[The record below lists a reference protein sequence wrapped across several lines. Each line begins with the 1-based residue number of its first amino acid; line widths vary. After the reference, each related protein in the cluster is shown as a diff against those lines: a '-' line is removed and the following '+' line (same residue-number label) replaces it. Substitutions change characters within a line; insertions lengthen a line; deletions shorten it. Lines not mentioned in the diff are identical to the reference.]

1 MFETARNDATKN
13 VLGEHVMDHQFSLP
27 VILSFVT
34 LLIVLGVAIYQFMR
48 VRKSQAK
55 RGEHP
60 GGIAGPE

>member
-1 MFETARNDATKN
+1 
-13 VLGEHVMDHQFSLP
+13 MDHQISLP

-34 LLIVLGVAIYQFMR
+34 LAAVLVIGVYQFMK

>member
-1 MFETARNDATKN
+1 
-13 VLGEHVMDHQFSLP
+13 MDHRSSLP

-34 LLIVLGVAIYQFMR
+34 LVIVPAVAIHQFMR

>member
-1 MFETARNDATKN
+1 
-13 VLGEHVMDHQFSLP
+13 LDHQISLP

-34 LLIVLGVAIYQFMR
+34 LLIVLGLAIWQLRR

-60 GGIAGPE
+60 GGVAGPE

>member
-1 MFETARNDATKN
+1 MAD
-13 VLGEHVMDHQFSLP
+13 VSLLSALSITTL
-27 VILSFVT
+27 VIV
-34 LLIVLGVAIYQFMR
+34 VAYAVYHLMK

>member
-1 MFETARNDATKN
+1 
-13 VLGEHVMDHQFSLP
+13 MDHQFSLP

-34 LLIVLGVAIYQFMR
+34 LLIVLAIAVYQFMR

>member
-1 MFETARNDATKN
+1 
-13 VLGEHVMDHQFSLP
+13 MDHQFSLP

-34 LLIVLGVAIYQFMR
+34 LVIVLGIGVYQFMR

-60 GGIAGPE
+60 GGVAGPE